1 MPLAKRIADPAPL
14 GDGWVCDH
22 AALRVPGDDGF
33 PGVSKQNIFVGDLCF
48 VAFLG
53 LLISAQ
59 WEMVRG
65 NTFSYTVLSAY
76 AFFYGGYGA
85 AMTPAL
91 GIIDAYGGQ
100 TPEYHNALG
109 LFVLLW
115 AVFNLFFLI
124 ASLRLNIV
132 YILIF
137 LGLEPCLCFD
147 AASSFV
153 TAEDKPRLGTSLMTV
168 AGVFAFV
175 SSLLGYYCVLH
186 YMCQETLPF
195 RVPMGD
201 TSRFLR
207 PRSRAAIRDLPDS
220 DTPKES
226 LV

>member
-1 MPLAKRIADPAPL
+1 MGGFATTLLSVSLAMMDFR
-14 GDGWVCDH
+14 
-22 AALRVPGDDGF
+22 
-33 PGVSKQNIFVGDLCF
+33 GVSKQNIFVGDLCF

-109 LFVLLW
+109 
-115 AVFNLFFLI
+115 
-124 ASLRLNIV
+124 LNIV